1 MKLKIGIAYLLCCC
15 VISCQQGTKTDLV
28 PTDLAGKKEY
38 LKDKQQQVRSLE
50 AEIKLLQEE
59 IIELDPSMKKAPKL
73 VTIDTI
79 TASSFERYAA
89 LQGSI
94 ISEDLVNASSE
105 IGGRI
110 MDIYVREGQTVR
122 RGQLIAKID
131 LETIQN
137 QIAEIETSL
146 DLANTVYERQK
157 RLWDQNIGSEIQYLQ
172 AKNGKER
179 LEKSLESIQFQLSKK
194 NVYSPS
200 SGVVEREI
208 RQAGELTSAG
218 GPIIQI
224 LNTNKVKVVVD
235 APESYLGIV
244 NKGDYVDI
252 KIPAIEKEFRG
263 RITLLGRMIDPANR
277 TFKIEVDIN
286 NRSGL
291 YKPNLAAEMLVKDLE
306 LEDVL
311 VVPINLVQEEVSGDK
326 FVYVVDG
333 ETQEELQARKVYIE
347 TGESYENNVVVLDGL
362 GIGDILIIKGARQ
375 VSNKE
380 LIAIQ
385 S

>member
-1 MKLKIGIAYLLCCC
+1 M
-15 VISCQQGTKTDLV
+15 
-28 PTDLAGKKEY
+28 
-38 LKDKQQQVRSLE
+38 
-50 AEIKLLQEE
+50 
-59 IIELDPSMKKAPKL
+59 
-73 VTIDTI
+73 
-79 TASSFERYAA
+79 
-89 LQGSI
+89 
-94 ISEDLVNASSE
+94 
-105 IGGRI
+105 
-110 MDIYVREGQTVR
+110 
-122 RGQLIAKID
+122 
-131 LETIQN
+131 
-137 QIAEIETSL
+137 
-146 DLANTVYERQK
+146 
-157 RLWDQNIGSEIQYLQ
+157 
-172 AKNGKER
+172 
-179 LEKSLESIQFQLSKK
+179 ESIQFQLSKQ

-244 NKGDYVDI
+244 KTGDYVDI

-286 NRSGL
+286 NRSGI
-291 YKPNLAAEMLVKDLE
+291 YKPNLAAEMLVKDIE
-306 LEDVL
+306 MEDVL
-311 VVPINLVQEEVSGDK
+311 VIPVNLVQEEVSGDK
-326 FVYVVDG
+326 FVYVVDNSA
-333 ETQEELQARKVYIE
+333 QEELQARKVYVE
-347 TGESYENNVVVLDGL
+347 TGDSYENNIVILDGL
-362 GIGDILIIKGARQ
+362 NIGDFLIVKGARQ